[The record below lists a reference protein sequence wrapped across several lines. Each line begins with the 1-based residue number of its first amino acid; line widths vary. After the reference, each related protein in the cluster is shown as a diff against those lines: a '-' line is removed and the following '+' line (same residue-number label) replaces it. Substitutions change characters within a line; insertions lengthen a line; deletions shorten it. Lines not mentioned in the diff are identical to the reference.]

1 MFYTAAIY
9 VTLAAA
15 IEYFSP
21 AISRFPPRLFYAVFI
36 PFDIVCLT
44 LQAAGG
50 ALSTTSS
57 GSNATGVDLALAGLS
72 LQVVGMVVF
81 AVLFADY
88 LVRYARAASLSS
100 SWPSSL
106 SSGPAG
112 GAHAWT
118 NPRVRLFFGFVT
130 AAFLLIL
137 TRCAYRVA
145 ELHQGYSGSLI
156 RDQGLFIGLEGV

>member
-15 IEYFSP
+15 INHFSP
-21 AISRFPPRLFYAVFI
+21 TLSRFPPRLFYAVFI
-36 PFDIVCLT
+36 PVDLVCLV

-50 ALSTTSS
+50 ALSTTSA
-57 GSNATGVDLALAGLS
+57 GENAVGVDLALAGLS
-72 LQVVGMVVF
+72 LQVGAMVVF
-81 AVLFADY
+81 AALFADY
-88 LVRYARAASLSS
+88 IFRYTRSSTAVAWAA
-100 SWPSSL
+100 
-106 SSGPAG
+106 
-112 GAHAWT
+112 
-118 NPRVRLFFGFVT
+118 PRVKLFFGFVI

-145 ELHQGYSGSLI
+145 ELHQGYAGSLI